1 MSDDNLT
8 ISIADN
14 IGILTINRPKALNAL
29 DSGTL
34 QRLSSKVTELESND
48 DAHVI
53 VITGAG
59 DRAFV
64 AGGDIA
70 DLNSRQG
77 LQHYLE
83 FADLIHA
90 VFRQIEVCTKPTISA
105 INGWALGGGAE
116 LILAT
121 DIRIAVEDA
130 VLGLPEIT
138 LGLFPGAGGSQR
150 LLRQVAPCQA
160 KELMFTGDRISA
172 REAQRIGTINRVVSR
187 EELMPEVM
195 KTAQKIASH
204 SPLVLQLLKRN
215 LTNGQDMPLP
225 AALAHEQAMIGLV
238 LDTKDAHE
246 GCSAFLEKRPAVFK
260 GQ

>member
-34 QRLSSKVTELESND
+34 QRLSSKVTELESNND
-48 DAHVI
+48 VHVI

-90 VFRQIEVCTKPTISA
+90 VFRGE
-105 INGWALGGGAE
+105 AL
-116 LILAT
+116 T
-121 DIRIAVEDA
+121 
-130 VLGLPEIT
+130 
-138 LGLFPGAGGSQR
+138 R
-150 LLRQVAPCQA
+150 L
-160 KELMFTGDRISA
+160 T
-172 REAQRIGTINRVVSR
+172 
-187 EELMPEVM
+187 
-195 KTAQKIASH
+195 
-204 SPLVLQLLKRN
+204 
-215 LTNGQDMPLP
+215 
-225 AALAHEQAMIGLV
+225 
-238 LDTKDAHE
+238 
-246 GCSAFLEKRPAVFK
+246 
-260 GQ
+260 